1 MNPNEIISHIA
12 FNYREFIAGI
22 EECDRDITR
31 SYETDEQDAA
41 YEIGRQL
48 GRSYFQESVVI

>member
-1 MNPNEIISHIA
+1 MKPNEIISHIA
-12 FNYREFIAGI
+12 FNYREFIAWI
-22 EECDRDITR
+22 EECNRDITR

-48 GRSYFQESVVI
+48 GRSYFEDSVVV